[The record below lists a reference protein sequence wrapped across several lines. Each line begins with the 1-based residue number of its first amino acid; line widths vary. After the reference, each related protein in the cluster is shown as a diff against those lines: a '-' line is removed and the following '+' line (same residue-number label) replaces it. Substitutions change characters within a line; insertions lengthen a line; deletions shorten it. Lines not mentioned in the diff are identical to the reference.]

1 MWIWFG
7 LAVLALIGELLT
19 CTFYLLLIALGLVA
33 AGVVAWLA
41 GPVEW
46 QLVVFGVVAL
56 AGLVVLRKMGVLKK
70 REIDAQRNADV
81 NLDIGQQV
89 EVTAW
94 KMDGTA
100 QVFYRGATWQADLA
114 EGEAPQPGIHV
125 IAAVRGNR
133 LILARKRG

>member
-19 CTFYLLLIALGLVA
+19 CTFYLLLIAVGLAA
-33 AGVVAWLA
+33 AGATAWLA

-56 AGLVVLRKMGVLKK
+56 AGLAVLRKTGVLKK
-70 REIDAQRNADV
+70 REVDAQRNVDV

-94 KMDGTA
+94 QADGTA
-100 QVFYRGATWQADLA
+100 QVWYRGATWQADLA
-114 EGEAPQPGIHV
+114 EGEAPQAGLHV
-125 IAAVRGNR
+125 IVAVRGNR
-133 LILARKRG
+133 LVLTRKRG